1 MNARSSQIRNFASVC
16 VGTVV
21 VLGALTVAPNAREPA
36 QVVLAAAM
44 QDQCDRMAGSPYD
57 QNRNMAYAPVGIEEI
72 DTQAVTA
79 CRIAFESTHNPR
91 FAYQL
96 GRALNKTQAADQAM
110 TAYETAVNADYSAA
124 KVNFG
129 MLLGRLGDTTREF
142 TMYSEAAAAGNVLAS
157 YNLGVAYRDGLGTDK
172 NGTEALNWFEKAAAG
187 GDDTAAFNIGAMY
200 DEGDLVPEDNQL
212 AIAWYDIAAKRGN
225 ADAMINLGLMYQA
238 GEGIAANPQA
248 AAEMYAQAAATG
260 DTFGALKLKEMQ
272 DAGVVPAPA
281 PNVASNGAAPNNGL
295 DMLVLQE
302 GDVEIPSSLLSI

>member
-1 MNARSSQIRNFASVC
+1 MNARSSHVRIIAKLC
-16 VGTVV
+16 AGTAVA
-21 VLGALTVAPNAREPA
+21 LAALTVAPNAREPA
-36 QVVLAAAM
+36 PVVLASVM

-57 QNRNMAYAPVGIEEI
+57 QNRNTAYAPVGIEEI
-72 DTQAVTA
+72 DTEAVTA
-79 CRIAFESTHNPR
+79 CRIAFEATHNPR

-96 GRALNKTQAADQAM
+96 GRALNRTQEADQAM

-129 MLLGRLGDTTREF
+129 MLMGRMGDTSTEF
-142 TMYSEAAAAGNVLAS
+142 KMYSEAAATGNVLAA

-172 NGTEALNWFEKAAAG
+172 NGEKALSWFEKAAAG
-187 GDDTAAFNIGAMY
+187 GDSTAAFNIGAMY
-200 DEGDLVPEDNQL
+200 DEGDLVAEDNQL

-248 AAEMYAQAAATG
+248 AAEMYAEAAAAG
-260 DTFGALKLKEMQ
+260 DSFGALKLKEMQ

-281 PNVASNGAAPNNGL
+281 PDVATTDHTPKGGI

-302 GDVEIPSSLLSI
+302 GDVEIPSTLLSI